1 MNVGTVYGGL
11 ENPFSYSMK
20 PRVGNNKI
28 PPVSRHYCVPL
39 QCYHLDLI
47 NFTEFQG
54 SASGILLQFVWK
66 SRVHRAEARGEAVQ
80 PRQINNGGLAS
91 HAFPGCDA
99 SVLIDSQNGN
109 QSEKESGANWSLR
122 GFDLIDEIKRV
133 LETLCPLTVSCA
145 DLIALATRDSIV
157 LAGGQGYNVPTGRR
171 DGLVSNVDEVSLPGP
186 GLSVTDALQSFNSKG
201 MTPEE
206 MITLL
211 GAHT

>member
-1 MNVGTVYGGL
+1 MKLFMMILPVILFCCVFPLAFAEGLQVGFYSSSCGKAESIVQKLVEKRFSQDKSITAAL
-11 ENPFSYSMK
+11 LRMHFQSCIHRKTSIINP
-20 PRVGNNKI
+20 
-28 PPVSRHYCVPL
+28 
-39 QCYHLDLI
+39 
-47 NFTEFQG
+47 T
-54 SASGILLQFVWK
+54 
-66 SRVHRAEARGEAVQ
+66 
-80 PRQINNGGLAS
+80 
-91 HAFPGCDA
+91 GCDA